1 MPGTISP
8 GKYKSLF
15 RLTAF
20 RHLFT
25 SVTHSAS
32 IEGQGFSRQVGQ
44 KNDGLKKP
52 NLFLSPPEGGL
63 HLVTN

>member
-1 MPGTISP
+1 MPGTNSP

-20 RHLFT
+20 RRQCT
-25 SVTHSAS
+25 SVTHSAT

-44 KNDGLKKP
+44 KNDGLKNP
-52 NLFLSPPEGGL
+52 NFS
-63 HLVTN
+63 VSVARNSS